1 MRQILR
7 QIMALG
13 FLPAHEI
20 KKAYQDIVKP
30 QMKDVPATPVALRH
44 NLREF
49 FRYFEKEWLK
59 KFANFVFLI
68 NQYELNI

>member
-1 MRQILR
+1 
-7 QIMALG
+7 MALG

-20 KKAYQDIVKP
+20 KKAYQDIIKP

-49 FRYFEKEWLK
+49 FRYFEQEWLK
-59 KFANFVFLI
+59 KIHQFCVFDQSIRTNNALEGI
-68 NQYELNI
+68 MF